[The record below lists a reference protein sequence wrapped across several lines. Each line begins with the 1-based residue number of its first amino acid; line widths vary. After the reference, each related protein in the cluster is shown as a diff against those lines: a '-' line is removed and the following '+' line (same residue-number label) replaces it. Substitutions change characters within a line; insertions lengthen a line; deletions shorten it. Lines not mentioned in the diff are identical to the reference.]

1 MSDPT
6 PGEPQPGQ
14 PGRSMD
20 KDPGEPGR
28 SGDVEPGQPG
38 RSGDIEP
45 GEPGSWEIV
54 GRQEVHKGFF
64 SLDVVRLRHRLFE
77 GGWSPV
83 IRRELFRTRRA
94 AVVLPWD
101 PVRDVVVLVEQFR
114 TGMVE
119 SGTSPWLIEA
129 CAGLT
134 EPGETAEEVARRECV
149 EECGIEPR
157 RLAFCCEYAASP
169 GSMTEQVSV
178 FVGEVTAPDHGAIH
192 GVAAEGEDIRTHVL
206 PLSEAVARIR
216 DRRITAVTAVV
227 SLLWLQANKAALRE
241 EWLDRSAIEG
251 LPSAN

>member
-1 MSDPT
+1 MSGPA
-6 PGEPQPGQ
+6 PGEP
-14 PGRSMD
+14 R
-20 KDPGEPGR
+20 PGEPGR
-28 SGDVEPGQPG
+28 SRDIEPGAPG

-54 GRQEVHKGFF
+54 DRQEIHKGFF
-64 SLDVVRLRHRLFE
+64 SLDVVHLRHRLFA

-101 PVRDVVVLVEQFR
+101 PVRDLVVLVEQFR

-119 SGTSPWLIEA
+119 SGASPWLIEA

-134 EPGETAEEVARRECV
+134 EPGETAEEVVRRECV
-149 EECGIEPR
+149 EECGLEPK

-227 SLLWLQANKAALRE
+227 SLLWLQANKTALRK
-241 EWLDRSAIEG
+241 EWLAG
-251 LPSAN
+251 

>member
-1 MSDPT
+1 MSDP
-6 PGEPQPGQ
+6 G
-14 PGRSMD
+14 
-20 KDPGEPGR
+20 
-28 SGDVEPGQPG
+28 
-38 RSGDIEP
+38 P

-54 GRQEVHKGFF
+54 ERQEVHKGFF
-64 SLDVVRLRHRLFE
+64 SLDVLHLRHRLFA

-101 PVRDVVVLVEQFR
+101 PVRDLVVLVEQFR

-119 SGTSPWLIEA
+119 SGGSPWMIEA

-134 EPGETAEEVARRECV
+134 EPGESPEEVARRECL
-149 EECGIEPR
+149 EECGLEPR

-169 GSMTEQVSV
+169 GSMTEQVGV
-178 FVGEVTAPDHGAIH
+178 FVGEGAAPGHGAIH

-206 PLSEAVARIR
+206 PLDEALARVR

-227 SLLWLQANKAALRE
+227 SLLWLQANRAALRGQ
-241 EWLDRSAIEG
+241 WVGSG
-251 LPSAN
+251 STG